1 MGNMSEST
9 ETLSR
14 NESTRIYTL
23 FYSFFLIPFMIAIF
37 GAVFF
42 LLFRF
47 ITFETDDASALLNQ
61 VKIGSASKRWQSA
74 FELSKVFNNPDKIPT
89 DASFKNQMISAYNHA
104 IHDDPLVRAYLALAM
119 GVTRDDFYADIL
131 TKGLDDENR
140 ESRLAAVQAVGMIG
154 APNAGPRLHTI
165 AQDSDFPNERLA
177 ATIAL
182 GLIGDDASIPLLKEL
197 LEDDEPNIQWDAA
210 IALAKMGD
218 ASGAFIIES
227 LMDRHY
233 LDSFPHV
240 DPTEKN
246 QAILVAIEVA
256 SFLKN
261 DRLENKLV
269 TLAESDENLKIRDA
283 AMKALK
289 SAYNRVI

>member
-1 MGNMSEST
+1 MSET
-9 ETLSR
+9 PEILSKK
-14 NESTRIYTL
+14 ESTRIYTL

-89 DASFKNQMISAYNHA
+89 DISFKNQMVSSYNHA

-119 GVTRDDFYADIL
+119 GVTQDDFYATVLVD
-131 TKGLDDENR
+131 GLNDENR

-154 APNAGPRLHTI
+154 TSAASPKLKELV
-165 AQDSDFPNERLA
+165 QDSNFPQEQLA
-177 ATIAL
+177 STIAL
-182 GLIGDDASIPLLKEL
+182 GLIGDEESIPLLREL
-197 LEDDEPNIQWDAA
+197 LEDEEPNIQWDAA
-210 IALAKMGD
+210 IGLAKMGD
-218 ASGAFIIES
+218 STGAFIIES

-233 LDSFPHV
+233 LSAFPQV
-240 DPTEKN
+240 DESEKN
-246 QAILVAIEVA
+246 QAILIAIEVA

-261 DRLENKLV
+261 DRLENKLIS
-269 TLAESDENLKIRDA
+269 LAESDENLKIRDA
-283 AMKALK
+283 AMKTLE
-289 SAYNRVI
+289 SAYNRVL

>member
-1 MGNMSEST
+1 MSET
-9 ETLSR
+9 PEILSKK
-14 NESTRIYTL
+14 ESTRIYTL

-89 DASFKNQMISAYNHA
+89 DISFKNQMVSSYNHA

-119 GVTRDDFYADIL
+119 GVKQDDFYATVLVD
-131 TKGLDDENR
+131 GLNDENR

-154 APNAGPRLHTI
+154 TSAASPKLKELV
-165 AQDSDFPNERLA
+165 QDSNFPQERLA
-177 ATIAL
+177 STIAL
-182 GLIGDDASIPLLKEL
+182 GLIGDEESIPLLREL
-197 LEDDEPNIQWDAA
+197 LEDEEPNIQWDAA
-210 IALAKMGD
+210 IGLAKMGD
-218 ASGAFIIES
+218 STGAFIIES

-233 LDSFPHV
+233 LSAFPQV
-240 DPTEKN
+240 DESEKN
-246 QAILVAIEVA
+246 QAILIAIEVA

-261 DRLENKLV
+261 DRLENKLIS
-269 TLAESDENLKIRDA
+269 LAESDENLKIRDA
-283 AMKALK
+283 AMKTLE
-289 SAYNRVI
+289 SAYNRVL

>member
-1 MGNMSEST
+1 MSET
-9 ETLSR
+9 PEILSKK
-14 NESTRIYTL
+14 ESTRIYTL

-89 DASFKNQMISAYNHA
+89 DISFKNQMVSSYNHA

-119 GVTRDDFYADIL
+119 GVTRDNFYSTVLIE
-131 TKGLDDENR
+131 GLIDENR

-154 APNAGPRLHTI
+154 SIEAGARLSDL
-165 AQDSDFPNERLA
+165 AQHSDYPDERLA
-177 ATIAL
+177 STIAL
-182 GLIGDDASIPLLKEL
+182 GHIGDSKSIPLLKDL
-197 LEDDEPNIQWDAA
+197 LDDEEPNIQWDAA
-210 IALAKMGD
+210 IGLAKMGD
-218 ASGAFIIES
+218 SSGTFIIEN
-227 LMDRHY
+227 LMDRVY
-233 LDSFPHV
+233 LKAFPEL
-240 DPTEKN
+240 DEAEKN
-246 QAILVAIEVA
+246 DAILIAIEVA

-261 DRLENKLV
+261 DRLETKLI

-283 AMKALK
+283 AMKTLK
-289 SAYNRVI
+289 SAYNRVL

>member
-1 MGNMSEST
+1 MSET
-9 ETLSR
+9 PEILSKK
-14 NESTRIYTL
+14 ESTRIYTL

-89 DASFKNQMISAYNHA
+89 DISFKNQMVSSYNHA

-119 GVTRDDFYADIL
+119 GVTQDDFYATVLVD
-131 TKGLDDENR
+131 GLNDENR

-154 APNAGPRLHTI
+154 TSAASPKLKELV
-165 AQDSDFPNERLA
+165 QDSNFPQERLA
-177 ATIAL
+177 STIAL
-182 GLIGDDASIPLLKEL
+182 GLIGDEESIPLLREL
-197 LEDDEPNIQWDAA
+197 LEDEEPNIQWDAA
-210 IALAKMGD
+210 IGLAKMGD
-218 ASGAFIIES
+218 STGAFIIES

-233 LDSFPHV
+233 LSAFPQV
-240 DPTEKN
+240 DESEKN
-246 QAILVAIEVA
+246 QAILIAIEVA

-261 DRLENKLV
+261 DRLENKLI

-283 AMKALK
+283 AMKTLE
-289 SAYNRVI
+289 SAYNRVL

>member
-1 MGNMSEST
+1 MSET
-9 ETLSR
+9 PEILSKK
-14 NESTRIYTL
+14 ESTRIYTL

-89 DASFKNQMISAYNHA
+89 DISFKNQMVSSYNHA

-119 GVTRDDFYADIL
+119 GVTQDNFYATVLVD
-131 TKGLDDENR
+131 GLNDENR

-154 APNAGPRLHTI
+154 TSAASPKLKELV
-165 AQDSDFPNERLA
+165 QDSNFPQERLA
-177 ATIAL
+177 STIAL
-182 GLIGDDASIPLLKEL
+182 GLIGDEESIPLLREL
-197 LEDDEPNIQWDAA
+197 LEDEEPNIQWDAA
-210 IALAKMGD
+210 IGLAKMGD
-218 ASGAFIIES
+218 STGAFIIES

-233 LDSFPHV
+233 LSAFPQV
-240 DPTEKN
+240 DESEKN
-246 QAILVAIEVA
+246 QAILIAIEVA

-261 DRLENKLV
+261 DRLENKLIS
-269 TLAESDENLKIRDA
+269 LAESDDNLKIRDA
-283 AMKALK
+283 AMKTLE
-289 SAYNRVI
+289 SAYNRVL

>member
-1 MGNMSEST
+1 MSET
-9 ETLSR
+9 PEILSKK
-14 NESTRIYTL
+14 ESTRIYTL

-89 DASFKNQMISAYNHA
+89 DISFKNQMVSSYNHA

-119 GVTRDDFYADIL
+119 GVTQDDFYATVLVD
-131 TKGLDDENR
+131 GLNDENR

-154 APNAGPRLHTI
+154 TSAASPKLKELV
-165 AQDSDFPNERLA
+165 QDSNFPQERLA
-177 ATIAL
+177 STIAL
-182 GLIGDDASIPLLKEL
+182 GLIGDEESIPLLREL
-197 LEDDEPNIQWDAA
+197 LEDEEPNIQWDAA
-210 IALAKMGD
+210 IGLAKMGD
-218 ASGAFIIES
+218 STGAFIIES
-227 LMDRHY
+227 LMDRNY
-233 LDSFPHV
+233 LSAFPQV
-240 DPTEKN
+240 DESEKN
-246 QAILVAIEVA
+246 QAILIAIEVA

-261 DRLENKLV
+261 DRLENKLI

-283 AMKALK
+283 AMKTLE
-289 SAYNRVI
+289 SAYNRVL

>member
-1 MGNMSEST
+1 MSET
-9 ETLSR
+9 PEILSKK
-14 NESTRIYTL
+14 ESTRIYTL

-89 DASFKNQMISAYNHA
+89 DISFKNQMVSSYNHA

-119 GVTRDDFYADIL
+119 GVTQDDFYATVLVD
-131 TKGLDDENR
+131 GLNDENR

-154 APNAGPRLHTI
+154 TSAASPKLKELV
-165 AQDSDFPNERLA
+165 QDSNFPQERLA
-177 ATIAL
+177 STIAL
-182 GLIGDDASIPLLKEL
+182 GLIGDEESIPLLREL
-197 LEDDEPNIQWDAA
+197 LEDEEPNIQWDAA
-210 IALAKMGD
+210 IGLAKMGD
-218 ASGAFIIES
+218 STGAFIIES

-233 LDSFPHV
+233 LSAFPQV
-240 DPTEKN
+240 DESEKN
-246 QAILVAIEVA
+246 QAILIAIEVA

-261 DRLENKLV
+261 DRLENKLIS
-269 TLAESDENLKIRDA
+269 LAESDENLKIRDA
-283 AMKALK
+283 AMKTLE
-289 SAYNRVI
+289 SAYNRVL

>member
-1 MGNMSEST
+1 MSET
-9 ETLSR
+9 PEILSKK
-14 NESTRIYTL
+14 ESTRIYTL

-89 DASFKNQMISAYNHA
+89 DISFKNQRVSSYNHA

-119 GVTRDDFYADIL
+119 GVTQDDFYATVLVD
-131 TKGLDDENR
+131 GLNDENR

-154 APNAGPRLHTI
+154 TSAASPKLKELV
-165 AQDSDFPNERLA
+165 QDSNFPQERLA
-177 ATIAL
+177 STIAL
-182 GLIGDDASIPLLKEL
+182 GLIGDEESIPLLREL
-197 LEDDEPNIQWDAA
+197 LEDEEPNIQWDAA
-210 IALAKMGD
+210 IGLAKMGD
-218 ASGAFIIES
+218 STGAFIIES

-233 LDSFPHV
+233 LSAFPQV
-240 DPTEKN
+240 DESEKN
-246 QAILVAIEVA
+246 QAILIAIEVA

-261 DRLENKLV
+261 DRLENKLIS
-269 TLAESDENLKIRDA
+269 LAESDENLKIRDA
-283 AMKALK
+283 AMKTLE
-289 SAYNRVI
+289 SAYNRVL

>member
-1 MGNMSEST
+1 MSET
-9 ETLSR
+9 PEILSKK
-14 NESTRIYTL
+14 ESTRIYTL

-89 DASFKNQMISAYNHA
+89 DISFKNQMVSSYNHA

-119 GVTRDDFYADIL
+119 GVTQDNFYATVLVD
-131 TKGLDDENR
+131 GLNDENR

-154 APNAGPRLHTI
+154 TSAASPKLKELV
-165 AQDSDFPNERLA
+165 QDSNFPQERLA
-177 ATIAL
+177 STIAL
-182 GLIGDDASIPLLKEL
+182 GLIGDEESIPLLREL
-197 LEDDEPNIQWDAA
+197 LEDEEPNIQWDAA
-210 IALAKMGD
+210 IGLAKMGD
-218 ASGAFIIES
+218 STGAFIIES

-233 LDSFPHV
+233 LSAFPQV
-240 DPTEKN
+240 DESEKN
-246 QAILVAIEVA
+246 QAILIAIEVA
-256 SFLKN
+256 SFFK
-261 DRLENKLV
+261 K
-269 TLAESDENLKIRDA
+269 
-283 AMKALK
+283 
-289 SAYNRVI
+289 

>member
-1 MGNMSEST
+1 MSET
-9 ETLSR
+9 PEILSKK
-14 NESTRIYTL
+14 ESTRIYTL

-89 DASFKNQMISAYNHA
+89 DISFKNQMISSYNHA
-104 IHDDPLVRAYLALAM
+104 VHDDPLVRAYLALAM
-119 GVTRDDFYADIL
+119 GVTQDDFYATVLVD
-131 TKGLDDENR
+131 GLNDENR

-154 APNAGPRLHTI
+154 TSAASPKLKELV
-165 AQDSDFPNERLA
+165 QDSNFPQERLA
-177 ATIAL
+177 STIAL
-182 GLIGDDASIPLLKEL
+182 GLIGDEESIPLLREL
-197 LEDDEPNIQWDAA
+197 LEDEEPNIQWDAA
-210 IALAKMGD
+210 IGLAKMGD
-218 ASGAFIIES
+218 STGAFIIES

-233 LDSFPHV
+233 LSAFPQV
-240 DPTEKN
+240 DESEKN
-246 QAILVAIEVA
+246 QAILIAIEVA

-261 DRLENKLV
+261 DRLENKLI

-283 AMKALK
+283 AMKTLE
-289 SAYNRVI
+289 SAYNRVL

>member
-1 MGNMSEST
+1 MSET
-9 ETLSR
+9 PEILSKK
-14 NESTRIYTL
+14 ESTRIYTL

-89 DASFKNQMISAYNHA
+89 DISFKNQMVSSYNHA

-119 GVTRDDFYADIL
+119 GVTQDNFYATVLVD
-131 TKGLDDENR
+131 GLNDENR

-154 APNAGPRLHTI
+154 TSAASPKLKELV
-165 AQDSDFPNERLA
+165 QDSNFPQERLA
-177 ATIAL
+177 STIAL
-182 GLIGDDASIPLLKEL
+182 GLIGDEESIPLLREL
-197 LEDDEPNIQWDAA
+197 LEDEEPNIQWDAA
-210 IALAKMGD
+210 IGLAKMGD
-218 ASGAFIIES
+218 STGAFIIES

-233 LDSFPHV
+233 LSAFPQV
-240 DPTEKN
+240 DESEKN
-246 QAILVAIEVA
+246 QAILIAIEVA

-261 DRLENKLV
+261 DRLENKLI

-283 AMKALK
+283 AMKTLE
-289 SAYNRVI
+289 SAYNRVL